1 MLPRVFESP
10 QTTGSVSQR
19 AAELTGLRVGT
30 PVVAGAGDQAGG
42 AVGIGI
48 VQPGAVSATIGTSGV
63 VFAATNS
70 PALDPKG
77 RVHTF
82 CHAVPGRW
90 HVMGVTQ
97 GAGLSMRWFRDQF
110 GSGEGEGDPYDRMT
124 AEAEQI
130 EPGSNGLLWTPYL
143 MGERTPHLD
152 PHGLLITR
160 LNMQPFIVTLC
171 GLLFYRG
178 LARFIT
184 KDETK
189 GFGTVAGM
197 DFLRYVAN
205 GNLFG
210 IPMPFVLL
218 ILISIITWV
227 VLHRSVYGR
236 YLFATGRNAE
246 AARYAGINTKGIVTA
261 AYVISGALTA
271 ISGII
276 IAFYTNSVSP
286 ANHGN
291 AYELYGIAAAVL
303 GGCSLRGGEGS
314 VVGILIG
321 TALLQVLRNLVNLLG
336 IPSSLDFAVMGA
348 VILIGVMADQIL
360 TERRNRRQ
368 VAMMRESTKS
378 EVPATE

>member
-1 MLPRVFESP
+1 MKKELGIFVLLLILCIIVAVLNPNFLLAINLQNLARQIGAFGIFSIGLGLVIITGGIELSVGSMMALLGVLMSMMLTEWGVGVIP
-10 QTTGSVSQR
+10 SVLLCILISM
-19 AAELTGLRVGT
+19 V
-30 PVVAGAGDQAGG
+30 
-42 AVGIGI
+42 
-48 VQPGAVSATIGTSGV
+48 
-63 VFAATNS
+63 
-70 PALDPKG
+70 
-77 RVHTF
+77 
-82 CHAVPGRW
+82 
-90 HVMGVTQ
+90 
-97 GAGLSMRWFRDQF
+97 LSL
-110 GSGEGEGDPYDRMT
+110 
-124 AEAEQI
+124 
-130 EPGSNGLLWTPYL
+130 N
-143 MGERTPHLD
+143 
-152 PHGLLITR
+152 HGLLITR

-189 GFGTVAGM
+189 GFGTVQGL
-197 DFLRYVAN
+197 DFLRFVAN

-218 ILISIITWV
+218 ILISIVTWIA
-227 VLHRSVYGR
+227 LHRSVYGR
-236 YLFATGRNAE
+236 YLFATGRNEE
-246 AARYAGINTKGIVTA
+246 AARYAGINTHAIVTTS
-261 AYVISGALTA
+261 YVVAGALTA

-276 IAFYTNSVSP
+276 FAFYTNSVSP

-314 VVGILIG
+314 VIGIVIG

-368 VAMMRESTKS
+368 VTMMRESTKGQL
-378 EVPATE
+378 PATE